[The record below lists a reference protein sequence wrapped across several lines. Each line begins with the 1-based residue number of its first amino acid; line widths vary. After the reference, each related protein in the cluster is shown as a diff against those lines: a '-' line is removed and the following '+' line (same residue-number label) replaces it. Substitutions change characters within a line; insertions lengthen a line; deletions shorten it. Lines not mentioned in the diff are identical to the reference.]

1 MPGTLNLS
9 TPAQLVNND
18 IVIQQGFLKF
28 STFYNC
34 PIWCGIR
41 HTIGEAGP
49 QVGFFGGLEITQNE
63 AGRWH
68 VACAAPGTNVALPT
82 SSHRTVAVALH
93 TSKRAAHR

>member
-9 TPAQLVNND
+9 TPAQLVNNG
-18 IVIQQGFLKF
+18 IVIRQGFLKF

-49 QVGFFGGLEITQNE
+49 RGGFFGGLEITQNE
-63 AGRWH
+63 AGRRH
-68 VACAAPGTNVALPT
+68 VAGGAWHRCCVIYIEPQDIG
-82 SSHRTVAVALH
+82 SSDVQASGA
-93 TSKRAAHR
+93 